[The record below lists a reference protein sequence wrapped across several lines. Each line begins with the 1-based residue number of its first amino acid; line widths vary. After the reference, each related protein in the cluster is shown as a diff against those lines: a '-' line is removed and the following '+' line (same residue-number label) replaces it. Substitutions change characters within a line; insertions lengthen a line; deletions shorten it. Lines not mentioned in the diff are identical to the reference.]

1 MEMAKLVF
9 PSRPTQVFIPLCAE
23 WVGTFLSPL
32 IFYYK
37 HRERHRV
44 HLVEELE
51 KFSELASLSQSQAW
65 KPGCAPFH
73 PLSGPG
79 ALRAECKTLPPN
91 CCLENLIVSVVSWK
105 NKEHRAVLFCLHYVF
120 LCPVFKIIA
129 YESVREHVRVYRIWW
144 CPCSCNLNL
153 LYTELSVLMCFIIC
167 LDGYYVNARGAM

>member
-1 MEMAKLVF
+1 MIVQLTILYVTTVTYTMVIYWLYSLCCTSHPCDLV
-9 PSRPTQVFIPLCAE
+9 
-23 WVGTFLSPL
+23 
-32 IFYYK
+32 
-37 HRERHRV
+37 
-44 HLVEELE
+44 
-51 KFSELASLSQSQAW
+51 
-65 KPGCAPFH
+65 FH

-91 CCLENLIVSVVSWK
+91 CCLENLIISVVSWK